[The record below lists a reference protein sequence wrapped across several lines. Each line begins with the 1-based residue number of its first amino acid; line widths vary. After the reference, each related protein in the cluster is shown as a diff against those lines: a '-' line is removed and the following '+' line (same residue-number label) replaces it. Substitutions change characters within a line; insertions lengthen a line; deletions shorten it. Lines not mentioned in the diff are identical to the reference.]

1 MKLVKYFLQKKS
13 VTVLLLILVLGGGL
27 FSYIKMGKLEDAP
40 FTIKQALVMTPYPG
54 ASPSEVQ
61 SQVTDVLEE
70 SIQSLGELY
79 YLKTENRAGLSK
91 ITVYVKKEIRA
102 DEMQQLWDK
111 LRRKVNDVQSK
122 LPAGA
127 GPSVVNDDFG
137 DVLGVFYG
145 LTGEGYSYRELEN
158 QAKLIKNVL
167 LRVKDVAKVEIY
179 GVQSPTIDV
188 ILNPSVMARSGITT
202 TDISRAFDAQNRVVD
217 AGGIDAGVNRIRIES
232 TGNFYSLDDI
242 RNMTIVSRTGEHLDI
257 LFLDIQLTDGNSFL
271 FIEQAHP
278 ESMIVFTT
286 AYDEYAVRAFSVNS
300 IDYLLKPIH
309 EDRLMQTIQRF
320 EGLTKNYIH
329 DFNQESRMLEIL
341 QQLSAAQETSVSVQK
356 KYRTRFLISSGEKL
370 FTLQVSDIAY
380 FYSENKLTFAVTHK
394 NHEYLI
400 DLALDR
406 LSEQLDPDH
415 FFRTNRQTLVCID
428 AIQRIESYFLG
439 KAIVHVQP
447 PFKDKIM
454 ISKDKMASFR
464 MWLNY

>member
-1 MKLVKYFLQKKS
+1 MKAIIIEDETAALSSLKAVLQQNS
-13 VTVLLLILVLGGGL
+13 VVEI
-27 FSYIKMGKLEDAP
+27 
-40 FTIKQALVMTPYPG
+40 
-54 ASPSEVQ
+54 EVIAE
-61 SQVTDVLEE
+61 LE
-70 SIQSLGELY
+70 SIEDSVEWFQCSLQPDLIFMDIH
-79 YLKTENRAGLSK
+79 LADGLAFK
-91 ITVYVKKEIRA
+91 IFEQVDI
-102 DEMQQLWDK
+102 
-111 LRRKVNDVQSK
+111 
-122 LPAGA
+122 
-127 GPSVVNDDFG
+127 
-137 DVLGVFYG
+137 
-145 LTGEGYSYRELEN
+145 
-158 QAKLIKNVL
+158 
-167 LRVKDVAKVEIY
+167 VAPV
-179 GVQSPTIDV
+179 
-188 ILNPSVMARSGITT
+188 
-202 TDISRAFDAQNRVVD
+202 
-217 AGGIDAGVNRIRIES
+217 
-232 TGNFYSLDDI
+232 
-242 RNMTIVSRTGEHLDI
+242 
-257 LFLDIQLTDGNSFL
+257 
-271 FIEQAHP
+271 
-278 ESMIVFTT
+278 VFTT

-394 NHEYLI
+394 NREYLI

>member
-1 MKLVKYFLQKKS
+1 MY
-13 VTVLLLILVLGGGL
+13 LLL
-27 FSYIKMGKLEDAP
+27 
-40 FTIKQALVMTPYPG
+40 
-54 ASPSEVQ
+54 
-61 SQVTDVLEE
+61 
-70 SIQSLGELY
+70 
-79 YLKTENRAGLSK
+79 
-91 ITVYVKKEIRA
+91 
-102 DEMQQLWDK
+102 
-111 LRRKVNDVQSK
+111 
-122 LPAGA
+122 
-127 GPSVVNDDFG
+127 
-137 DVLGVFYG
+137 
-145 LTGEGYSYRELEN
+145 
-158 QAKLIKNVL
+158 
-167 LRVKDVAKVEIY
+167 
-179 GVQSPTIDV
+179 
-188 ILNPSVMARSGITT
+188 
-202 TDISRAFDAQNRVVD
+202 
-217 AGGIDAGVNRIRIES
+217 
-232 TGNFYSLDDI
+232 
-242 RNMTIVSRTGEHLDI
+242 
-257 LFLDIQLTDGNSFL
+257 
-271 FIEQAHP
+271 
-278 ESMIVFTT
+278 

-394 NHEYLI
+394 NREYLI

>member
-1 MKLVKYFLQKKS
+1 MKTVIIEDEKAAVRNLTSLLNEVKPEAEIIAILDSINSTIEWFGIHPMPELVFMDIHLAD
-13 VTVLLLILVLGGGL
+13 GL
-27 FSYIKMGKLEDAP
+27 AFKIFEQVDIVAP
-40 FTIKQALVMTPYPG
+40 V
-54 ASPSEVQ
+54 
-61 SQVTDVLEE
+61 
-70 SIQSLGELY
+70 
-79 YLKTENRAGLSK
+79 
-91 ITVYVKKEIRA
+91 
-102 DEMQQLWDK
+102 
-111 LRRKVNDVQSK
+111 
-122 LPAGA
+122 
-127 GPSVVNDDFG
+127 
-137 DVLGVFYG
+137 
-145 LTGEGYSYRELEN
+145 
-158 QAKLIKNVL
+158 
-167 LRVKDVAKVEIY
+167 
-179 GVQSPTIDV
+179 
-188 ILNPSVMARSGITT
+188 
-202 TDISRAFDAQNRVVD
+202 
-217 AGGIDAGVNRIRIES
+217 
-232 TGNFYSLDDI
+232 
-242 RNMTIVSRTGEHLDI
+242 
-257 LFLDIQLTDGNSFL
+257 
-271 FIEQAHP
+271 
-278 ESMIVFTT
+278 VFTT

-341 QQLSAAQETSVSVQK
+341 QQLSAAHETSVSVQK

-394 NHEYLI
+394 NREYLI